1 MTDIEFTALEFWV
14 SLDQD
19 DPDIIAGLT
28 IGAWEKS
35 EPGKWLLEHSDISWR
50 RVNNPDSISLHYKIV
65 STITPEK
72 YTFWS
77 LTYK

>member
-1 MTDIEFTALEFWV
+1 MTDIKFTAFEFQV
-14 SLDQD
+14 DLDQD
-19 DPDIIAGLT
+19 DPDLVADLSINEWQKTDSA
-28 IGAWEKS
+28 
-35 EPGKWLLEHSDISWR
+35 KWLLEHSNIAKHRCKD
-50 RVNNPDSISLHYKIV
+50 PASISLHYKIV

>member
-19 DPDIIAGLT
+19 DPDIVADLT
-28 IGAWEKS
+28 IAHWNQS
-35 EPGKWLLEHSDISWR
+35 EAGKWLLEHSNISTHR
-50 RVNNPDSISLHYKIV
+50 INSPDDISLHYKIV
-65 STITPEK
+65 STITPEN

>member
-19 DPDIIAGLT
+19 DPDIVADLT
-28 IGAWEKS
+28 IAQWNQS
-35 EPGKWLLEHSDISWR
+35 EAGKWLLEHSKIAKWR
-50 RVNNPDSISLHYKIV
+50 TNDPDSISLHYKIV